1 MVDGTSKE
9 VSEKQDPWSSWAL
22 VVFLGITL
30 TLVIIAIAIGKL
42 HSIKKWDHFP
52 IQNNIYWLVLGLIA
66 KLNTAS
72 ASQQRRQR
80 AAAAAAAASA
90 NRHSA
95 QMAASKTYNNGA
107 NDSSLLNAAFQTTS
121 DQSPDVIPHFN
132 GGKKIVIIWYIYKM
146 LIFSYSRLDGHGIY
160 FRSIFFHDQAIVV
173 L

>member
-22 VVFLGITL
+22 VVFLGIAITL
-30 TLVIIAIAIGKL
+30 IIIAIAVG
-42 HSIKKWDHFP
+42 
-52 IQNNIYWLVLGLIA
+52 LVA
-66 KLNTAS
+66 KLNSAS

-80 AAAAAAAASA
+80 AAAVAAAASV

-95 QMAASKTYNNGA
+95 QMAASKNYNNGASSA

-132 GGKKIVIIWYIYKM
+132 NGELKFEIFKM
-146 LIFSYSRLDGHGIY
+146 WK
-160 FRSIFFHDQAIVV
+160 
-173 L
+173 

>member
-1 MVDGTSKE
+1 M
-9 VSEKQDPWSSWAL
+9 
-22 VVFLGITL
+22 I
-30 TLVIIAIAIGKL
+30 
-42 HSIKKWDHFP
+42 
-52 IQNNIYWLVLGLIA
+52 NIYWLVLGLIA

-132 GGKKIVIIWYIYKM
+132 GGKKIVIIWYIKYGLESRGHQKM
-146 LIFSYSRLDGHGIY
+146 GHRPKG
-160 FRSIFFHDQAIVV
+160 H
-173 L
+173 

>member
-1 MVDGTSKE
+1 MRELNFGIWMIDCMKRGLYVNSCYFYFTVVDGTSKE

-22 VVFLGITL
+22 VVFLGIAL
-30 TLVIIAIAIGKL
+30 TLVIISIAI
-42 HSIKKWDHFP
+42 
-52 IQNNIYWLVLGLIA
+52 GLIA
-66 KLNTAS
+66 KLNSAS

-95 QMAASKTYNNGA
+95 QMAASKTYNNDA

-132 GGKKIVIIWYIYKM
+132 GET
-146 LIFSYSRLDGHGIY
+146 R
-160 FRSIFFHDQAIVV
+160 A
-173 L
+173 

>member
-1 MVDGTSKE
+1 M
-9 VSEKQDPWSSWAL
+9 
-22 VVFLGITL
+22 I
-30 TLVIIAIAIGKL
+30 
-42 HSIKKWDHFP
+42 
-52 IQNNIYWLVLGLIA
+52 NIYWLVLGLIA

-121 DQSPDVIPHFN
+121 DQSPDVIPHFT
-132 GGKKIVIIWYIYKM
+132 GGEIIFDLIHIIIMGNLLRKM
-146 LIFSYSRLDGHGIY
+146 MYEY
-160 FRSIFFHDQAIVV
+160 IFFYQTNIV
-173 L
+173 

>member
-22 VVFLGITL
+22 VVFLGIAITL
-30 TLVIIAIAIGKL
+30 IIIAIAIG
-42 HSIKKWDHFP
+42 
-52 IQNNIYWLVLGLIA
+52 LVA
-66 KLNTAS
+66 KLNSAS

-80 AAAAAAAASA
+80 AAAVAAAASV

-95 QMAASKTYNNGA
+95 QMAASKTYNNGASSA

-132 GGKKIVIIWYIYKM
+132 NGELNCFYYFCPDYIYIHIIY
-146 LIFSYSRLDGHGIY
+146 LHIFCFFSYS
-160 FRSIFFHDQAIVV
+160 AKNP
-173 L
+173 